1 MSRSFHAREGSFLKI
16 ALVTE
21 KKKFNVLLFSPFE
34 MGNSHR
40 GKKVKAEE
48 LEKQK

>member
-1 MSRSFHAREGSFLKI
+1 MSRSFHAREGFLKNC
-16 ALVTE
+16 LGNW